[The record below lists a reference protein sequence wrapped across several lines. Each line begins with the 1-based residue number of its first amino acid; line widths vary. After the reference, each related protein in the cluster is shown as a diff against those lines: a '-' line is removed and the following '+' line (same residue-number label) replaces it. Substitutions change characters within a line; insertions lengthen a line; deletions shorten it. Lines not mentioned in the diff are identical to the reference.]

1 MTGGMVLLLWLVAG
15 PIVCAAIA
23 SARGLE
29 WWVGALLGVTG
40 CVGLV
45 IVCVMKTGGS
55 YIARQVIR
63 ACFDEAY
70 RFGEATSLTPI
81 VMKYLDVTKKEEL
94 MEKISEVITT
104 KKLDLTHLTI
114 ACFDEA
120 SKNDKVAINILTK
133 MADNLARSAGGV
145 VNNMQF
151 TEPVQIV
158 MAGSVWVKGNCPE
171 MISEFSRKIQEYTK
185 KKCQF
190 NLLKVPPAT
199 GAIIWA
205 LELVKGTFPSVA
217 MREKIIQEVSKE
229 LELQNNN

>member
-1 MTGGMVLLLWLVAG
+1 MQVGGIGA
-15 PIVCAAIA
+15 IVGDEA
-23 SARGLE
+23 
-29 WWVGALLGVTG
+29 
-40 CVGLV
+40 
-45 IVCVMKTGGS
+45 GGS